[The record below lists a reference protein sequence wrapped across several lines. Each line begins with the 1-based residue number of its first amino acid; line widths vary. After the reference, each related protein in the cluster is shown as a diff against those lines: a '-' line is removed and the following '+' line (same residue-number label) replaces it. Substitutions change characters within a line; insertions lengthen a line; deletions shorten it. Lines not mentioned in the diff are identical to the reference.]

1 MLGAMQLD
9 LLFQALSDPTRRRLM
24 DELTER
30 DGQTLFELHVR
41 MISWHGV
48 SLSRQALSKH
58 LAMLEKAGLV
68 RCEWRWRSKYH
79 FLDSAPIREA
89 WNIWLRPYAEDNEI
103 KKGTTDENRSHERTR
118 G

>member
-1 MLGAMQLD
+1 MDLD
-9 LLFQALSDPTRRRLM
+9 LLFKALSDSTRRRLL

-41 MISWHGV
+41 MTTWHGV

-58 LAMLEKAGLV
+58 LAILEQAGLV
-68 RCEWRWRSKYH
+68 RVDWKWRSKYH
-79 FLDSAPIREA
+79 FLQTDPIQRA
-89 WNIWLRPYAEDNEI
+89 WDFWLRGYAEARNKDGEN
-103 KKGTTDENRSHERTR
+103 TDENSADECV